1 MVVSF
6 KKTAECQYHRN
17 DHYWSSLGHRRLR
30 FSFQINDFKDQDRNN
45 RPHCL
50 APVSGGGGDLG
61 GGGVPV
67 KRPFRVPPKKD
78 CGGPDGR
85 NADSCPHLPS
95 AVRDAPKSDAGHP
108 APPDRGGSAPWL
120 VDRPLTESRRTPRRA
135 GRQSR
140 PTGERAFRLLPHY

>member
-30 FSFQINDFKDQDRNN
+30 FSFQINNVKDQTGWAGA
-45 RPHCL
+45 HCL
-50 APVSGGGGDLG
+50 TPVSGGGGDLG

-67 KRPFRVPPKKD
+67 KRPFRVRPKKD

-85 NADSCPHLPS
+85 KADSCAHLPS
-95 AVRDAPKSDAGHP
+95 AVKEALPSVADHA
-108 APPDRGGSAPWL
+108 APPDRGGPAPWL
-120 VDRPLTESRRTPRRA
+120 VDRPLTESRGLQRRA

-140 PTGERAFRLLPHY
+140 PTGERAFRRLP

>member
-30 FSFQINDFKDQDRNN
+30 FSFQIYNVKDQTGWAGA
-45 RPHCL
+45 HCL
-50 APVSGGGGDLG
+50 TPVSGGGGDLG

-67 KRPFRVPPKKD
+67 KRPFRVQPKKD

-85 NADSCPHLPS
+85 NADSCLYLPS
-95 AVRDAPKSDAGHP
+95 AVCGLPF
-108 APPDRGGSAPWL
+108 
-120 VDRPLTESRRTPRRA
+120 ETPRHRSQA
-135 GRQSR
+135 TLLD
-140 PTGERAFRLLPHY
+140 PTTADPLRGLSIVL